1 MKIQGIKIQVRDHRP
16 SVLLNAIDVADDYTA
31 SPLVIE
37 RAMKALFQHD
47 FISPEVVAT
56 YNRLEKKWKILTNYR
71 VNENR
76 AVSFKE

>member
-1 MKIQGIKIQVRDHRP
+1 MKISGIKIEIKDPRP
-16 SVLLNAIDVADDYTA
+16 NVLLKAIDIADDYTA

-71 VNENR
+71 TNENR
-76 AVSFKE
+76 AVSWQE